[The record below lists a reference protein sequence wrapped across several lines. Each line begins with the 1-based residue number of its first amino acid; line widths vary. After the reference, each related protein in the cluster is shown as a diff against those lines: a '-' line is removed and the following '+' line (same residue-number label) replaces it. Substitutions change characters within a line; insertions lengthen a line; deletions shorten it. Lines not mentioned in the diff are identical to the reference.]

1 MLMNFSVIQVF
12 FFDLDGVL
20 SIGKENPQYLGGREL
35 IAKIKSSGKK
45 ASILTNDSTHTR
57 IEIQQNLAR
66 LGFSFDLQEILTSS
80 YLTALY
86 LTKRFDKTGFFL
98 VGEEGLRRELESAGH
113 YQTEDRAK
121 VVVVGFDRK
130 LSYEK
135 LDKALRI
142 LKNGAILIGSYGG
155 AVFMS
160 DSGPALSAGPIIKAL
175 EYASGKR
182 AIMIGKPS
190 PRMFRL
196 ALLHA
201 KEKASKAVMVGD
213 QIETDILGAKRA
225 GVHTVLVLTGVEN
238 RDSISRSK
246 IKPDMIVESLD
257 ELMKYM

>member
-1 MLMNFSVIQVF
+1 MNFRAIRIF

-35 IAKIKSSGKK
+35 IAKVKSSGRKT
-45 ASILTNDSTHTR
+45 ALLTNDSTHTR
-57 IEIQQNLAR
+57 TEIQQNLSK

-86 LTKRFDKTGFFL
+86 LTKRFEKAGFFL
-98 VGEEGLRRELESAGH
+98 VGEEGLRRELETAGH
-113 YQTEDRAK
+113 YQTEDRPN

-130 LSYEK
+130 LTYEK
-135 LDKALRI
+135 LDKALHL
-142 LKNGAILIGSYGG
+142 LKNGAFLVGSYGG

-196 ALLHA
+196 ALGQA
-201 KEKASKAVMVGD
+201 KEKPSKAVMVGD

-225 GVHTVLVLTGVEN
+225 GVHTILVLTGVEN
-238 RDSISRSK
+238 RETIGRSK
-246 IKPDMIVESLD
+246 IKSDMIIESLD
-257 ELMKYM
+257 DLMKYF

>member
-1 MLMNFSVIQVF
+1 MNFRAIRVF

-35 IAKIKSSGKK
+35 IAKIKSLGRKTSL
-45 ASILTNDSTHTR
+45 LTNDSTHTR
-57 IEIQQNLAR
+57 TEIQQNLSK

-86 LTKRFDKTGFFL
+86 LTKRFEKAGFFL
-98 VGEEGLRRELESAGH
+98 VGEEGLRRELEAAGH
-113 YQTEDRAK
+113 YQTEDRPN

-130 LSYEK
+130 LTYEK
-135 LDKALRI
+135 LDKALRV
-142 LKNGAILIGSYGG
+142 LKDGAFLVGSYGG

-175 EYASGKR
+175 EYASGMR

-196 ALLHA
+196 ALGHA
-201 KEKASKAVMVGD
+201 KERPSKAVMVGD
-213 QIETDILGAKRA
+213 QIETDIVGAKRA

-238 RDSISRSK
+238 RETVSRSN
-246 IKPDMIVESLD
+246 IKPDMIIESLD
-257 ELMKYM
+257 ELMKCI